1 MVGLVQLLGIAFQE
15 FVEILGSVQLLEMV
29 WVKLKV
35 RQESAEMAGVA
46 HPSEVASVKEELVW
60 VAEMNGCQVLDHPWV
75 AGFVSLEAPWTILLP
90 RPEKS
95 LFDWDQM
102 ISDACSSSSS
112 CFCPILASS
121 TVLGC
126 GSTETCL
133 LRTHSFH

>member
-1 MVGLVQLLGIAFQE
+1 MVGLVQLLGIAFQG

-29 WVKLKV
+29 WVKMKV

-75 AGFVSLEAPWTILLP
+75 AGFVSLEAPWTVP

-126 GSTETCL
+126 GWTETCL